1 MLASSNDGLRIAKS
15 VFRRSEREIYMKW
28 MSLKFNID
36 KKPSKSRTWSPFED
50 ALILEGVDMK

>member
-1 MLASSNDGLRIAKS
+1 
-15 VFRRSEREIYMKW
+15 MKW